1 MVWGLTPY
9 ICFSRKLTAAIKVGY
24 FLEIAHLLF
33 FMSTMGHLQ
42 RNICADFLKVNFQL
56 GFLCPAKSTSD
67 ESQMGFRSSVG
78 VCQWSCA

>member
-9 ICFSRKLTAAIKVGY
+9 IRSSRKLTAAIKVGY
-24 FLEIAHLLF
+24 FLEIARLLF

-42 RNICADFLKVNFQL
+42 RRICADLLKVQL

-67 ESQMGFRSSVG
+67 ESQMGFRSLVG
-78 VCQWSCA
+78 VCQWSCAK